1 MPTVVAVWPD
11 NTISILRMPSGF
23 TMVDLFG
30 EIDAEANP
38 HDATCYQVSSDEDG
52 MHITFN
58 WKVPDDG
65 GPVVPKSQDV
75 RIGKICGRIK
85 RLKWPSDI
93 LEQWLTQLRFD
104 HGVQANE
111 P

>member
-1 MPTVVAVWPD
+1 MPTVIAVWPD

-23 TMVDLFG
+23 TMVDLFW

-38 HDATCYQVSSDEDG
+38 HDATFYQVSSDDDG

-58 WKVPDDG
+58 WKMPDDG
-65 GPVVPKSQDV
+65 GPVVPKSENLQ
-75 RIGKICGRIK
+75 IGKIYGRIK
-85 RLKWPSDI
+85 PLKLPSDI
-93 LEQWLTQLRFD
+93 LEQWATQLRLD